1 MVHTS
6 DSPALVAR
14 SLTCER
20 GGRRLFF
27 KLDLTLHEGDALVL
41 RGPNASGKSS
51 LLRVLAGLLDPVEG
65 AVLWHGQDT
74 REHPGPWRRSLAY
87 LGHGNALKPQL
98 SVRQNLSFW
107 QAMEHRAAPVE
118 EALEQMGLLALADLP
133 ASMLSAGQQRRLAI
147 ARLAMRKGGCWLM
160 DEPTVTLDA
169 RSLDGLCAMI
179 EEHRNLGGVAILA
192 THEDLA
198 VRAPVT
204 LNLGA
209 QS

>member
-14 SLTCER
+14 SLTCDR
-20 GGRRLFF
+20 GGRRLFSG
-27 KLDLTLHEGDALVL
+27 LDLALHEGEALVL

-51 LLRVLAGLLDPVEG
+51 LLRVLAGLLDPVDG
-65 AVLWHGQDT
+65 VVLWQGRDT
-74 REHPGPWRRSLAY
+74 RENPGPWRRSLAY
-87 LGHGNALKPQL
+87 LGHGFALKPQL
-98 SVRQNLSFW
+98 TVQQNLSFW
-107 QAMEHRAAPVE
+107 HAMEHTEASVP

-147 ARLAMRKGGCWLM
+147 ARLALRKGGCWLM

-169 RSLDGLCAMI
+169 RSLEGLCAMI
-179 EEHRNLGGVAILA
+179 EDHRGRGGVVILA

-198 VRAPVT
+198 VRAPAT
-204 LNLGA
+204 LTLGS
-209 QS
+209 QP